1 MTRIIP
7 DMLITFALK
16 AEMTEL
22 FLRINIRETYRFT
35 KKQCLYTAEYNGIEF
50 LALQTGIGPNAVSL
64 GLNRLLPA
72 HTVSRILNVGTCGA
86 LEDDLVP
93 GMPVVPETVAS
104 TWDSR
109 CFYPD
114 LSGIAAHYVQRCVS
128 VGNSENT
135 EEFRED
141 LIRKYRAQIVD
152 MEAWSTLAW
161 SDKQKIPASIVK
173 VVSDRAGKNS
183 QQEAKKSMPHC
194 SKTISEFLLNE

>member
-16 AEMTEL
+16 AEMTEF
-22 FLRINIRETYRFT
+22 FLRINIRETNRYS

-64 GLNRLLPA
+64 GLNRPLPVHA
-72 HTVSRILNVGTCGA
+72 VSRIINVGTCGA
-86 LEDDLVP
+86 LEDDLAS
-93 GMPVVPETVAS
+93 GMLVVPETVVS

-114 LSGIAAHYVQRCVS
+114 LSGIAVHYVQRCVS
-128 VGNSENT
+128 VGYSENT
-135 EEFRED
+135 EEFREN

-161 SDKQKIPASIVK
+161 ADKLKIPATIVK
-173 VVSDRAGKNS
+173 VVSDRAGKNA
-183 QQEAKKSMPHC
+183 QREAKKSMPFC